1 MISMSN
7 QSVFNRLGQN
17 KAAAVF
23 TDLFTKR
30 DSNVS
35 QSRLVSAADTEI
47 AAEKLKLIYE
57 KSYKD
62 GYTRGM
68 NAGRDAAILIAQ
80 QTLKNET
87 LSFRSLVEKFEQAQ
101 LHYRERAAEDLL
113 GLALEIAKAMIK
125 VELKIRPEATLPIIE
140 EAIGMLPSLNKPMR
154 LIVHPSD
161 MVILSQ
167 HILGD
172 LHELGWVMIEDE
184 HIEPGGCRI
193 ETAVNTVDAT
203 VENRWSLICQAL
215 GHPNDWFETR
225 S

>member
-1 MISMSN
+1 MSN
-7 QSVFNRLGQN
+7 QDVFNRPSQN
-17 KAAAVF
+17 KTAAVF

-30 DSNVS
+30 DASVAKANSVAAAVAEVS
-35 QSRLVSAADTEI
+35 V
-47 AAEKLKLIYE
+47 EKLKLIYE

-68 NAGRDAAILIAQ
+68 KEGRDAAILIAQ
-80 QTLKNET
+80 QQLKNEI
-87 LSFRSLVEKFEQAQ
+87 LSLRSLAKNFEQAQ
-101 LHYRERAAEDLL
+101 LHHSERTAQDLL

-140 EAIGMLPSLNKPMR
+140 EAIGLLPSLNKPMR
-154 LIVHPSD
+154 LIVHPGD

-172 LHELGWVMIEDE
+172 LHELGWVMIEDDQ
-184 HIEPGGCRI
+184 IEPGGCRI
-193 ETAVNTVDAT
+193 ETATNTVDAT
-203 VENRWSLICQAL
+203 VENRWKLICQAL
-215 GHPNDWFETR
+215 GHPNDWFEIA

>member
-35 QSRLVSAADTEI
+35 QSWLASAADTEI

-87 LSFRSLVEKFEQAQ
+87 LSLRSLVEKFEQAQ
-101 LHYRERAAEDLL
+101 LHYREREAADLL

-184 HIEPGGCRI
+184 QIEPGGCRI

-203 VENRWSLICQAL
+203 VENRWNLICQAL